1 MRRRFE
7 AVYGPRRTRLADHE
21 RNVDPRFSVAG
32 SLVGRYFCWWAATR
46 KNETRGLARTF
57 MRKFAWVA
65 ILPWFASACGS
76 AAVNGQDDAGDQGRS
91 PGGADAATDS
101 SSTASDASNVM
112 SEVGSHDASV
122 PASDAA
128 LPRACDSGG
137 PLALKSVWNLPAV
150 APSGAAVDGSG
161 NVYVTGTYT
170 GTVTFGT
177 TTLTGPTTAGSGDMF
192 LVKYDG
198 SGNVLFANSY
208 GTMTGVYDPPVI
220 AVD

>member
-32 SLVGRYFCWWAATR
+32 SLVGRYFCGWAATR

-76 AAVNGQDDAGDQGRS
+76 VTVNGQDNPGDQGRS

-101 SSTASDASNVM
+101 NSTVSDASKVM
-112 SEVGSHDASV
+112 SEAGSRDASFRS
-122 PASDAA
+122 PDAA
-128 LPRACDSGG
+128 PPRACD
-137 PLALKSVWNLPAV
+137 
-150 APSGAAVDGSG
+150 
-161 NVYVTGTYT
+161 
-170 GTVTFGT
+170 
-177 TTLTGPTTAGSGDMF
+177 
-192 LVKYDG
+192 
-198 SGNVLFANSY
+198 
-208 GTMTGVYDPPVI
+208 
-220 AVD
+220 